1 MSVPVNQLLQTLPSR
16 FFCFRQNSSLV
27 SFTFIWEWEFIDWYK
42 IIKKPQHSFLQ
53 LSKKACVKTLPNHQ
67 WLPENNLP
75 ITCLSLPMHEF
86 LSKYTF
92 PPLLLLQNNSRDN
105 KSYLLLLCIQS
116 VYFNKLLRNLRA
128 EQLISKLIY
137 QDVAIN
143 RVADK

>member
-1 MSVPVNQLLQTLPSR
+1 
-16 FFCFRQNSSLV
+16 
-27 SFTFIWEWEFIDWYK
+27 
-42 IIKKPQHSFLQ
+42 
-53 LSKKACVKTLPNHQ
+53 
-67 WLPENNLP
+67 
-75 ITCLSLPMHEF
+75 MHEF

-137 QDVAIN
+137 QDVAIHH
-143 RVADK
+143 VADK